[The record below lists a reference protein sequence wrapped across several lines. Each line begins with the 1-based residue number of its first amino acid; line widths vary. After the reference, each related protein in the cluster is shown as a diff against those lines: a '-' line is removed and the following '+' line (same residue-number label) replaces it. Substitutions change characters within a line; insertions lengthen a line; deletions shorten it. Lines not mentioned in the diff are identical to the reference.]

1 MIFHPGLSY
10 SKAGS
15 LPQRQEQKT
24 KSRVQAIQQ
33 QAANKIN
40 GVRKEKK
47 ENHSRNF
54 QAVLVTTGV
63 AILQLAGT

>member
-1 MIFHPGLSY
+1 MPRTGDTVGGSGHPATNSY
-10 SKAGS
+10 QGKWG
-15 LPQRQEQKT
+15 E
-24 KSRVQAIQQ
+24 
-33 QAANKIN
+33 
-40 GVRKEKK
+40 K